1 MASNNSALDFLQ
13 KSYNSNNKSN
23 NLQGSNKGS
32 AGSSSLY
39 EEDEEEKKEKER
51 SNFEKGLERTLEGV
65 TYLGHRFGLGFID
78 TVEGTVDY
86 LTSGVAKIL
95 ETITGNE
102 RHKDFYGRV
111 LENDWLN
118 YDAADEWF
126 DPGQGWKFF
135 GDVASGV
142 GQQVYTWGIGA
153 LTGGV
158 GLVPAAFFSGAGNAA
173 QEAYKETGKFE
184 KDEVIYSNVMGGIE
198 AGLELFLPAG
208 GAKIAK
214 SIGKSLGLSIAK
226 ESAKDV
232 VASTG
237 KNLIKKGLKEFFSEG
252 IEEAFTEFITP
263 YVKRETYDEDA
274 EDATAGEIIY
284 SGIVGGLTGL
294 FGGGI
299 DTFLKQ
305 RSNRKAGKEIEENG
319 SESSVLS
326 LADMLSEIGGE
337 VNKYTKAIQEDIA
350 WLANS
355 LTEKSKAN
363 REKVL
368 ERREERKESVK
379 DSFSN
384 LRKYILEQ
392 KAEAEAR
399 AAEAAESRAAEN
411 EAKAQENLEKSQE
424 QIDNVN
430 EFVDSVGEKIQQGK
444 ETISEKAE
452 EITSKLSD
460 GKNAML
466 ENAKDLRNK
475 VSDLIKS
482 LESKATEA
490 RENVI
495 ERLDD
500 GRKSVENLLNEI
512 GEKAQQNRE
521 KAQANLAEGKESIS
535 NLLDSIQDKHKER
548 NAQTLADAKKLK
560 ETLSRI
566 IDKIE
571 ARAKAEVKQAVNDGV
586 DKATDYVEGIKDKA
600 SENNAKV
607 KDAVNNGKEIVTN
620 GIVSLSDY
628 FAQTAKNTA
637 KDVKQKVDDAKSK
650 GKDAL
655 NAAREN
661 ILKIVDALE
670 NGVKLNWNQ
679 KRILGEIRNL
689 ETNAIFEPII
699 KRSALSVIEGA
710 EAVANKLNLDGV
722 FKMVGD
728 KLANVKEKGFDA
740 KGEEVRDITAD
751 DIRKGI
757 TSERNATFK
766 DSIAD
771 ALKNNEVLRFIAA
784 SDAAGRIMMNA
795 KETEK
800 AAATGTKIKTPAEF
814 SKFLSESSQQEKNAL
829 AKELGV
835 EDLDSMSFYRFN
847 KVVNEYRESG
857 KAAKFQEKIRINEQL
872 NRMKMAD
879 AEKMPTK
886 IDLKDGEMRRY
897 SDGNDDIAVV
907 RKGKEYI
914 VHDFKSNTY
923 SNPMSKS
930 RLDTL
935 LGRKREINN
944 TAKADKNALSMYEDK
959 LQVDYD
965 KEAPFREAKARI
977 AQQMMARSQLQKTSN
992 LLTNT
997 PAVMSAAN
1005 AKEETRATPDTNI
1018 AIPTVPNTD
1027 GNSSAAKAAA
1037 AAVAIR
1043 NAENIVKQKIVEYDQ
1058 MDDAKR
1064 AKTVNVFKS
1073 AIKSGIS
1080 TNDSST
1086 YARVS
1091 ARTGLDIVF
1100 DKEACKSGN
1109 TYYSGYYDPAN
1120 NRIVV
1125 NPETKKRH
1133 SALLIHELSHAIRS
1147 YTGKDNKIHYLADKN
1162 AKISPELWEKV
1173 KKHYADQNV
1182 EVNRMDLYLDEAS
1195 AYYAEEILGTDAALD
1210 LLLGKKK
1217 TLKEKILSFF
1227 RGAIKGYAGDEALTR
1242 EARKFYRSFKKM
1254 FDAFEAKNQMA
1265 EANNQLAEAKS
1276 QLAEVKDQIAE
1287 VKDQI
1292 AEAKD
1297 QLAEAKER
1305 SENIRAAMEDFEN
1318 KKITAE
1324 MNDDQR
1330 YEILKN
1336 KIITSPF
1343 YDGEVDSL
1351 ISDEIEGKTDKF
1363 AKKAI
1368 ITIANKIGIIR
1379 SEINFKDVE
1388 VKITLSNSNL
1398 RESLSKEANP
1408 EQVAKLLP
1416 VLSSTAENSVL
1427 IERHNNRYYYD
1438 TDTVYFDNL
1447 LGAYVDGDHLVPV
1460 RFGLKHS
1467 RIGTTTLYVV
1477 IDQNKI
1483 PLEKLI
1489 ETKNS
1494 MGHQAAAPDS
1504 RPGDNKLRRHATYS
1518 ISQIIS
1524 FVNSKDLLRYIPDAM
1539 LSEKQRT
1546 AKWKAI
1552 AETIKKTNEKND
1564 KKFAEYI
1571 SKGDIRSATQMVYS
1585 AAKAAGYT
1593 DKVYHGTKAF
1603 GFTEFDPEKSDD
1615 KRSLFA
1621 AGSTEL
1627 AQTYSGK
1634 RGIKKLS
1641 DIKNIDGLSNEEVAK
1656 MLNKEASES
1665 YEGAELKTEYE
1676 IFTLKD
1682 VNDLITEVNDG
1693 IDGLQ
1698 KVIDVKVKEYADKMA
1713 IDFNDT
1719 DAKTHSRLIEANELL
1734 KAYEYKRLSTPL
1746 YVLLHYTDAFRGD
1759 SNEKEIADL
1768 EYKIRLMNK
1777 LSDADT
1783 ANGVVVKKDLD
1794 GYGVSV
1800 LSFDK
1805 AREELKDLISSGN
1818 YALYGN
1824 PGKQLVIDAK
1834 GQNWNNIKNW
1844 IKSAYHSTQ
1853 DTYVKKDDN
1862 YYRLY
1867 DSNTDEQIFHGR
1879 IEINE
1884 KNGKMSIDSI
1894 HPIMVQ
1900 KANNNLYIRSENMK
1914 TTRDIAKFAKDEGFD
1929 SVKFENLVDNG
1940 GNGESIEASDVYVY
1954 FNPRDLKSAD
1964 PVTYDDDGNVIPLSE
1979 RFDTKNPNIRYAVEE
1994 ESTESPTIG
2003 NVAKSRF
2010 DEPKP
2015 KMKEKIK
2022 AGFTSA
2028 KDKLYIEGVD
2038 ELYGVEKYLKKFGGR
2053 KDAEAF
2059 VQQVRA
2065 SETIAQTMIGLS
2077 QYDIMS
2083 GDGTRLGDGI
2093 SKIFKPYKI
2102 RKIEDQFNDYLLHQL
2117 NVDRMTLRQRSNGEL
2132 DNKPVFGKN
2141 EKRDHDITAEESKK
2155 IIAAYE
2161 KKYSS
2166 FKADAEKVWSYSKNL
2181 LNMRVKAGLI
2191 SQEAADLMN
2200 RYYPHYVPSFRV
2212 DAKSVGASAVKND
2225 SQLGV
2230 NSTVKRA
2237 KGGSSDIYSIE
2248 ESIAAQTR
2256 QAIRAMEINM
2266 MANAV
2271 YDAAIKS
2278 GDTSYV
2284 IAEEV
2289 ETEKNTDPDKDIDV
2303 DLIPKNNQIVFF
2315 KDGKR
2320 IEMNVAKEIFDGFKG
2335 VTSGSVPDMFITR
2348 MANRGVNAFKNIVTS
2363 YSPAFTVRNFVR
2375 DLQDAGINSK
2385 HSALWAKNIPF
2396 AIGGIATNDVLWQ
2409 QYLAYGGYASTVFD
2423 GKGFTN
2429 GVGGRGFEALKK
2441 WSDIDGN
2448 FIKKAPKFLK
2458 NILVGIGNANAFVEQ
2473 VTRFAEFRAS
2483 IEAGDSIQ
2491 TAINNSAD
2499 VTTNFSRHGKSVK
2512 VLNATFI
2519 PFLNASVQ
2527 GFDKLVR
2534 MLADPFREKSLK
2546 AIAMLL
2552 AKILVIGVG
2561 FQVLN
2566 MVMNGDDEEY
2576 YDLTDEVRENY
2587 FLIKV
2592 GDQFIKIPRG
2602 RAAAAFGGVANRIG
2616 NEMRGDDFDVQGY
2629 LTSLKDNVTPVDS
2642 FSRNILSPF
2651 KDIAT
2656 NTTWYGGE
2664 IEGRQFDNV
2673 RPSQR
2678 YDESTSSIAIAIAHM
2693 HPEAWGVS
2701 PKKVH
2706 YLLDQY
2712 SGVIGDFLLP
2722 ATTKKAEKDYLSA
2735 NFLIDSTTNNK
2746 LSNDFYKL
2754 YDEAMYASEEGD
2766 MTAYYQLRH
2775 LNDVKESVSKLYEE
2789 INEIQNSDLKNA
2801 EKLQQVRT
2809 LRVLINNIYRTATVD
2824 YAAYKKAIEATD
2836 GMFDDSDDSGKR
2848 DRHVAITQMMY
2859 GSEKALEEYNKGVY
2873 EKSALFNKAGIS
2885 YDTFYEYYFGVRD
2898 LESDV
2903 DKNGEVVEGS
2913 KKKKVEA
2920 AVKSMGVD
2928 SRTRALLLMA
2938 SGYSVT
2944 DSEKRSIASY
2954 IKSLDLTEEE
2964 FEELAKACGFKVKNG
2979 RIQL

>member
-32 AGSSSLY
+32 AGNSSLY

-299 DTFLKQ
+299 DTWLQQ

-350 WLANS
+350 WLADS

-379 DSFSN
+379 DSFEN

-490 RENVI
+490 GENVI

-560 ETLSRI
+560 ETLSRL

-571 ARAKAEVKQAVNDGV
+571 ARAKAEVKQAVSDGV
-586 DKATDYVEGIKDKA
+586 DKATDFVEGIKDKA

-637 KDVKQKVDDAKSK
+637 KDVKQKVDDAKAK

-872 NRMKMAD
+872 DRMKMAD

-1109 TYYSGYYDPAN
+1109 GTYYAGYYDPDN

-1287 VKDQI
+1287 AKDQI
-1292 AEAKD
+1292 KEAKDQLAEAKD
-1297 QLAEAKER
+1297 QLAETKER
-1305 SENIRAAMEDFEN
+1305 SENIRAAMEEGDSNAKRGAAEDDYNAPITISDISNLRAIGIKSVNDF
-1318 KKITAE
+1318 TARDIE
-1324 MNDDQR
+1324 VTRKWAHKFYKELGVKSPFFRAWFGEWRAHDKSR
-1330 YEILKN
+1330 A
-1336 KIITSPF
+1336 KIITVPTI
-1343 YDGEVDSL
+1343 D
-1351 ISDEIEGKTDKF
+1351 ISQAQLYSGNYKINDTGWDVYAGKTLNDDTRHHSGGQRINVKALNVVESILNNSILLDTIVSKPDTNKKSPNTAF
-1363 AKKAI
+1363 LHKLYTLIEYENQMYISKVSVEEFYNQGKNGISRKAYNLKAI
-1368 ITIANKIGIIR
+1368 KIEPAGGQFRI
-1379 SEINFKDVE
+1379 K
-1388 VKITLSNSNL
+1388 NS
-1398 RESLSKEANP
+1398 
-1408 EQVAKLLP
+1408 
-1416 VLSSTAENSVL
+1416 SSS
-1427 IERHNNRYYYD
+1427 
-1438 TDTVYFDNL
+1438 
-1447 LGAYVDGDHLVPV
+1447 VPV
-1460 RFGLKHS
+1460 
-1467 RIGTTTLYVV
+1467 T
-1477 IDQNKI
+1477 
-1483 PLEKLI
+1483 
-1489 ETKNS
+1489 
-1494 MGHQAAAPDS
+1494 DS
-1504 RPGDNKLRRHATYS
+1504 TYS
-1518 ISQIIS
+1518 ISDLYE
-1524 FVNSKDLLRYIPDAM
+1524 FVKSYDKDFSPAPEVNKVLL
-1539 LSEKQRT
+1539 
-1546 AKWKAI
+1546 
-1552 AETIKKTNEKND
+1552 ND
-1564 KKFAEYI
+1564 DGTPKIF
-1571 SKGDIRSATQMVYS
+1571 
-1585 AAKAAGYT
+1585 
-1593 DKVYHGTKAF
+1593 YHGTEAK
-1603 GFTEFDPEKSDD
+1603 FTEFSPDEMSS
-1615 KRSLFA
+1615 REGSYFFA
-1621 AGSTEL
+1621 ENREDAAAYG
-1627 AQTYSGK
+1627 
-1634 RGIKKLS
+1634 
-1641 DIKNIDGLSNEEVAK
+1641 KNIYNVYLSARKLADYDNQPTEFYRLRNKRDQVAWLKERGYDGW
-1656 MLNKEASES
+1656 
-1665 YEGAELKTEYE
+1665 
-1676 IFTLKD
+1676 
-1682 VNDLITEVNDG
+1682 
-1693 IDGLQ
+1693 
-1698 KVIDVKVKEYADKMA
+1698 YADMES
-1713 IDFNDT
+1713 DGWG
-1719 DAKTHSRLIEANELL
+1719 EL
-1734 KAYEYKRLSTPL
+1734 
-1746 YVLLHYTDAFRGD
+1746 
-1759 SNEKEIADL
+1759 
-1768 EYKIRLMNK
+1768 
-1777 LSDADT
+1777 
-1783 ANGVVVKKDLD
+1783 
-1794 GYGVSV
+1794 SV
-1800 LSFDK
+1800 FS
-1805 AREELKDLISSGN
+1805 
-1818 YALYGN
+1818 
-1824 PGKQLVIDAK
+1824 PKQ
-1834 GQNWNNIKNW
+1834 
-1844 IKSAYHSTQ
+1844 IKSAT
-1853 DTYVKKDDN
+1853 DN
-1862 YYRLY
+1862 IGTFSKF
-1867 DSNTDEQIFHGR
+1867 SND
-1879 IEINE
+1879 
-1884 KNGKMSIDSI
+1884 
-1894 HPIMVQ
+1894 
-1900 KANNNLYIRSENMK
+1900 
-1914 TTRDIAKFAKDEGFD
+1914 
-1929 SVKFENLVDNG
+1929 
-1940 GNGESIEASDVYVY
+1940 
-1954 FNPRDLKSAD
+1954 
-1964 PVTYDDDGNVIPLSE
+1964 
-1979 RFDTKNPNIRYAVEE
+1979 IRYAVEE

-2010 DEPKP
+2010 DAPKP
-2015 KMKEKIK
+2015 KMKAKIK

-2289 ETEKNTDPDKDIDV
+2289 ETEKNADPDKDIDV

-2385 HSALWAKNIPF
+2385 HSALWAKNIPL

-2527 GFDKLVR
+2527 GFDKLLRVI
-2534 MLADPFREKSLK
+2534 AGPFKEKSLK

-2651 KDIAT
+2651 KDLAT

-2775 LNDVKESVSKLYEE
+2775 LNDVKESVSKLYDQ

-2809 LRVLINNIYRTATVD
+2809 LRVLINNIYRTAAVD

-2859 GSEKALEEYNKGVY
+2859 GSEKALEEYNKTVY

-2903 DKNGEVVEGS
+2903 DKNGEVIEGS

-2954 IKSLDLTEEE
+2954 IQSLDLTEEE